1 LKLLVC
7 VDGSPQSMK
16 AVVKAVEIASGC
28 QINEVTL
35 ISVYDKY
42 PFPLIEDGSKY
53 RVEEEMKKYNLLNEQ
68 MINHHKKYL
77 EHAAMRFREK
87 GIEPDLILKE
97 GHPAHSIAEAAKEG
111 GFDMIIMGSR
121 GRGNLKSL
129 LLGSVSNAVIQQ
141 THASVLVVK

>member
-1 LKLLVC
+1 MKILVC

-35 ISVYDKY
+35 INVFEKY
-42 PFPLIEDGSKY
+42 PFPIFKDDGGHQIED
-53 RVEEEMKKYNLLNEQ
+53 EMKEHKLLNEQ
-68 MINHHKKYL
+68 MVNQNKKYL

-87 GIEPDLILKE
+87 GIEPDLIMKE
-97 GHPAHSIAEAAKEG
+97 GHPAHTISEAAKG
-111 GFDMIIMGSR
+111 GSFDMIIMGSR
-121 GRGNLKSL
+121 GRGNLRSL

-141 THASVLVVK
+141 TNASVLVVK